1 MPQKLTPHLMVG
13 QNDRPPKL
21 GGLIEAGGGKF
32 SGAGRR
38 RLLEL
43 VHAGKELLAVHRAT
57 PHDKRSVSERSHRS
71 NVMWRTSLNRPTR
84 VRPGKTANS
93 KRTWEWRLRRKPWVL
108 SASA

>member
-1 MPQKLTPHLMVG
+1 MPQKLTPHLIVG

-43 VHAGKELLAVHRAT
+43 VHAGKESCLRCTAPPHMISDLCPRGAIEAT
-57 PHDKRSVSERSHRS
+57 SSGARRSI
-71 NVMWRTSLNRPTR
+71 
-84 VRPGKTANS
+84 A
-93 KRTWEWRLRRKPWVL
+93 RRG
-108 SASA
+108 